1 MYSCANIGNPSG
13 GPIDK
18 TPPIFMRSNPT
29 PNAVNVKDRK
39 IEIFF
44 DEIVTLKD
52 PSTKIIVSPA
62 QTEMP
67 RMSALGR
74 KVTVELVD
82 SLLPNTTYTIDFSN
96 SIQDNNEGNA
106 IDNFAFAFSTGSV
119 IDSMR
124 VSGYVLDSR
133 TLEPMQSVVVGLQ
146 SNLADSAFHKEKLQ
160 RVALT
165 NDRGQFTIRNV
176 SPGSYHIFALKD
188 LDRDYK
194 FGNPTEDIAFLDSII
209 VPSIGS
215 REAADTVY
223 NDLNEIDTI
232 MRATRP
238 AYFPND
244 ILLSMFNED
253 RKSQYLANNLR
264 VDSTRISL
272 TFAAASD
279 TLPSL
284 SIVGRNDVPD
294 QWYTLERSQTN
305 DTLTY
310 WIRPPHL
317 VSADTLMVATT
328 YLRTDTASNLSWGTD
343 TLKFTFQRQK
353 AKKKKKNEETDS
365 LEQIR
370 FMELHPLAN
379 DTQEV
384 YAPLLLQTGTPI
396 ERYSREAFHLQRK
409 LQNDTIFYPAE
420 IKSIALR
427 DSTLNRRDLMLK
439 VDWEP
444 GAAYTL
450 AVDSLAMTDIY
461 GLQTKPLKVDFNVRK
476 MEEYG
481 NIVFNIPAVRD
492 SAIVEL
498 LDGTEKIV
506 LRAPVKSH
514 RAELLNLLPGKYYA
528 RLFIDR
534 NGNGKY
540 DTGNYDMHLQPE
552 ETVYYPG
559 AINLKKNWDVEQTWD
574 IYATPIDKQ
583 KPEAIKKNKPE
594 RKKWEKV
601 NTEKTETD
609 EDEENG
615 FSDFSNPNDP
625 NLRNSNNFG
634 NYRKYDSKI
643 YFHFFAQKFA
653 HSTKAHY
660 LCTRK
665 SQQRLCPDGGIGRRA
680 GLKHQWS
687 KIHPGSI
694 PGLGTQKRL

>member
-194 FGNPTEDIAFLDSII
+194 FSNPTEDIAFLDSII

-328 YLRTDTASNLSWGTD
+328 YLRTDTTSNLSWGTD

-379 DTQEV
+379 GTQEV

-409 LQNDTIFYPAE
+409 LQNDTTFYPAE

-427 DSTLNRRDLMLK
+427 DSTLSRRDLMLK

-498 LDGTEKIV
+498 LDGTDKVV
-506 LRAPVKSH
+506 LHTPVKSH

-552 ETVYYPG
+552 ETIYYPG

-601 NTEKTETD
+601 STEKTETD

-625 NLRNSNNFG
+625 NLRNSNNFD
-634 NYRKYDSKI
+634 NYR
-643 YFHFFAQKFA
+643 
-653 HSTKAHY
+653 
-660 LCTRK
+660 R
-665 SQQRLCPDGGIGRRA
+665 
-680 GLKHQWS
+680 
-687 KIHPGSI
+687 
-694 PGLGTQKRL
+694 

>member
-1 MYSCANIGNPSG
+1 MNNSKSLYYIFIIIAAAVMYSCANIGNPSG

-379 DTQEV
+379 GTQEV

-409 LQNDTIFYPAE
+409 LQNDTTFYPAE

-514 RAELLNLLPGKYYA
+514 RAELLNLLPRKYYA

-634 NYRKYDSKI
+634 NYSR
-643 YFHFFAQKFA
+643 
-653 HSTKAHY
+653 
-660 LCTRK
+660 
-665 SQQRLCPDGGIGRRA
+665 
-680 GLKHQWS
+680 
-687 KIHPGSI
+687 
-694 PGLGTQKRL
+694 

>member
-1 MYSCANIGNPSG
+1 MNNSKSLYYIFIIIAAAVMYSCANIGNPSG

-379 DTQEV
+379 GTQEV

-409 LQNDTIFYPAE
+409 LQNDTTFYPAE

-427 DSTLNRRDLMLK
+427 DSTLSRRDLMLN

-506 LRAPVKSH
+506 LRAPVKNH

-625 NLRNSNNFG
+625 NLRNSNNFS
-634 NYRKYDSKI
+634 NYR
-643 YFHFFAQKFA
+643 
-653 HSTKAHY
+653 
-660 LCTRK
+660 R
-665 SQQRLCPDGGIGRRA
+665 
-680 GLKHQWS
+680 
-687 KIHPGSI
+687 
-694 PGLGTQKRL
+694 

>member
-1 MYSCANIGNPSG
+1 MNNSKSLYYIFIIIAAAVMYSCANSGNPSG

-379 DTQEV
+379 GTQEV

-427 DSTLNRRDLMLK
+427 DSTLSRRDLMLK

-506 LRAPVKSH
+506 LRAPVKNH

-634 NYRKYDSKI
+634 NYRK
-643 YFHFFAQKFA
+643 
-653 HSTKAHY
+653 
-660 LCTRK
+660 
-665 SQQRLCPDGGIGRRA
+665 
-680 GLKHQWS
+680 
-687 KIHPGSI
+687 
-694 PGLGTQKRL
+694 

>member
-39 IEIFF
+39 IEISF

-124 VSGYVLDSR
+124 VSGYVIDSR

-284 SIVGRNDVPD
+284 NIVGRNDVPD
-294 QWYTLERSQTN
+294 LWYTLERSQTN

-379 DTQEV
+379 GTQEV

-427 DSTLNRRDLMLK
+427 DSTLNRRDLVLK

-450 AVDSLAMTDIY
+450 TVDSLAMTDIY

-481 NIVFNIPAVRD
+481 NIVFNITAVRD

-506 LRAPVKSH
+506 LRAPVKNH

-625 NLRNSNNFG
+625 NQRNSNNFG
-634 NYRKYDSKI
+634 NYR
-643 YFHFFAQKFA
+643 
-653 HSTKAHY
+653 
-660 LCTRK
+660 R
-665 SQQRLCPDGGIGRRA
+665 
-680 GLKHQWS
+680 
-687 KIHPGSI
+687 
-694 PGLGTQKRL
+694 

>member
-1 MYSCANIGNPSG
+1 MNNSKSLYYIFIIIAAAVMYSCANIGNPSG

-379 DTQEV
+379 GTQEV
-384 YAPLLLQTGTPI
+384 YAPLLLQTSTPI

-409 LQNDTIFYPAE
+409 LQNDTTFYPAE

-427 DSTLNRRDLMLK
+427 DSTLSRRDLMLK

-634 NYRKYDSKI
+634 NYR
-643 YFHFFAQKFA
+643 
-653 HSTKAHY
+653 
-660 LCTRK
+660 R
-665 SQQRLCPDGGIGRRA
+665 
-680 GLKHQWS
+680 
-687 KIHPGSI
+687 
-694 PGLGTQKRL
+694 

>member
-1 MYSCANIGNPSG
+1 MNNSKSLYYIFIIIAAAVMYSCANIGNPSG

-124 VSGYVLDSR
+124 VSGYVIDSR

-209 VPSIGS
+209 VPSIGT

-379 DTQEV
+379 GTQEV

-481 NIVFNIPAVRD
+481 NIVFNITAVRD

-506 LRAPVKSH
+506 LRAPVKNH

-625 NLRNSNNFG
+625 NQRNSNNFG
-634 NYRKYDSKI
+634 NYR
-643 YFHFFAQKFA
+643 
-653 HSTKAHY
+653 
-660 LCTRK
+660 R
-665 SQQRLCPDGGIGRRA
+665 
-680 GLKHQWS
+680 
-687 KIHPGSI
+687 
-694 PGLGTQKRL
+694 

>member
-1 MYSCANIGNPSG
+1 MNNSKSLYYIFIIIAAAVMYSCANIGNPSG

-379 DTQEV
+379 GTQEV

-506 LRAPVKSH
+506 LRAPVKNH

-634 NYRKYDSKI
+634 KD
-643 YFHFFAQKFA
+643 
-653 HSTKAHY
+653 
-660 LCTRK
+660 
-665 SQQRLCPDGGIGRRA
+665 RR
-680 GLKHQWS
+680 
-687 KIHPGSI
+687 
-694 PGLGTQKRL
+694 

>member
-1 MYSCANIGNPSG
+1 MNNSKSLYYIFIIIAAAVMYSCANIGNPSG

-124 VSGYVLDSR
+124 VSGYVIDSR

-160 RVALT
+160 RVVLT

-209 VPSIGS
+209 VPSIGT

-284 SIVGRNDVPD
+284 NIVGRNDVPD

-379 DTQEV
+379 GTQEV
-384 YAPLLLQTGTPI
+384 YAPLQLQTGTPI

-427 DSTLNRRDLMLK
+427 DSTLSRRDLVLK

-481 NIVFNIPAVRD
+481 NIVFNITAVRD

-506 LRAPVKSH
+506 LRAPVKNH

-634 NYRKYDSKI
+634 NYSR
-643 YFHFFAQKFA
+643 
-653 HSTKAHY
+653 
-660 LCTRK
+660 
-665 SQQRLCPDGGIGRRA
+665 
-680 GLKHQWS
+680 
-687 KIHPGSI
+687 
-694 PGLGTQKRL
+694 

>member
-1 MYSCANIGNPSG
+1 MNNSKSLYYIFIIIAAAVMYSCANIGNPSG

-209 VPSIGS
+209 VPSIGT

-294 QWYTLERSQTN
+294 QWYTLEHSQTN

-379 DTQEV
+379 GTQEV

-409 LQNDTIFYPAE
+409 LQNDTTFYPAE

-427 DSTLNRRDLMLK
+427 DSTLSRRDLMLK

-444 GAAYTL
+444 GAAYKL

-498 LDGTEKIV
+498 LDGTDKVV
-506 LRAPVKSH
+506 LHTPVKNH

-540 DTGNYDMHLQPE
+540 DTGNYDMNLQPE

-615 FSDFSNPNDP
+615 FNDFSNPNDP

-634 NYRKYDSKI
+634 NYSR
-643 YFHFFAQKFA
+643 
-653 HSTKAHY
+653 
-660 LCTRK
+660 
-665 SQQRLCPDGGIGRRA
+665 
-680 GLKHQWS
+680 
-687 KIHPGSI
+687 
-694 PGLGTQKRL
+694 

>member
-1 MYSCANIGNPSG
+1 MNNSKSLYYIFIIIAAAVMYSCANIGNPSG

-209 VPSIGS
+209 VPSIGT
-215 REAADTVY
+215 READDTVY

-294 QWYTLERSQTN
+294 QWHTLERSQTN

-379 DTQEV
+379 GTQEV

-427 DSTLNRRDLMLK
+427 DSTLNRRDLVLK

-481 NIVFNIPAVRD
+481 NIVFNITAVRD

-506 LRAPVKSH
+506 LRAPVKNH

-634 NYRKYDSKI
+634 NYSR
-643 YFHFFAQKFA
+643 
-653 HSTKAHY
+653 
-660 LCTRK
+660 
-665 SQQRLCPDGGIGRRA
+665 
-680 GLKHQWS
+680 
-687 KIHPGSI
+687 
-694 PGLGTQKRL
+694 

>member
-379 DTQEV
+379 GTQEV

-409 LQNDTIFYPAE
+409 LQNDTTFYPAE

-427 DSTLNRRDLMLK
+427 DSTLSRRDLMLK

-481 NIVFNIPAVRD
+481 NIVFNITAVRD

-601 NTEKTETD
+601 DTEKTETD

-634 NYRKYDSKI
+634 NYSR
-643 YFHFFAQKFA
+643 
-653 HSTKAHY
+653 
-660 LCTRK
+660 
-665 SQQRLCPDGGIGRRA
+665 
-680 GLKHQWS
+680 
-687 KIHPGSI
+687 
-694 PGLGTQKRL
+694 

>member
-379 DTQEV
+379 GTQEV

-409 LQNDTIFYPAE
+409 LQNDTTFYPAE

-506 LRAPVKSH
+506 LRAPVKNH

-583 KPEAIKKNKPE
+583 KSEAIKKNKPE

-634 NYRKYDSKI
+634 DYR
-643 YFHFFAQKFA
+643 
-653 HSTKAHY
+653 
-660 LCTRK
+660 R
-665 SQQRLCPDGGIGRRA
+665 
-680 GLKHQWS
+680 
-687 KIHPGSI
+687 
-694 PGLGTQKRL
+694 

>member
-1 MYSCANIGNPSG
+1 MENQMNNSKSLYYIFIIIAAAVMYSCANIGNPSG

-634 NYRKYDSKI
+634 NYRK
-643 YFHFFAQKFA
+643 
-653 HSTKAHY
+653 
-660 LCTRK
+660 
-665 SQQRLCPDGGIGRRA
+665 
-680 GLKHQWS
+680 
-687 KIHPGSI
+687 
-694 PGLGTQKRL
+694 

>member
-1 MYSCANIGNPSG
+1 MNNSKSLYYIFIIIAAAVMYSCANIGNPSG

-317 VSADTLMVATT
+317 VSADTLIVATT

-353 AKKKKKNEETDS
+353 AKKKKKNEETDY

-379 DTQEV
+379 GTQEV

-409 LQNDTIFYPAE
+409 LQNDTTFYPAE

-427 DSTLNRRDLMLK
+427 DSTLSRRDLMLK

-583 KPEAIKKNKPE
+583 KSEAIKKNKPE

-634 NYRKYDSKI
+634 NYSR
-643 YFHFFAQKFA
+643 
-653 HSTKAHY
+653 
-660 LCTRK
+660 
-665 SQQRLCPDGGIGRRA
+665 
-680 GLKHQWS
+680 
-687 KIHPGSI
+687 
-694 PGLGTQKRL
+694 

>member
-1 MYSCANIGNPSG
+1 MENQMNNSKSLYYIFIIIAAAVMYSCANIGNPSG

-379 DTQEV
+379 GTQEV

-409 LQNDTIFYPAE
+409 LQNDTTFYPAE

-450 AVDSLAMTDIY
+450 AVDSLAITDIY

-506 LRAPVKSH
+506 LRAPVKNH

-634 NYRKYDSKI
+634 NYRK
-643 YFHFFAQKFA
+643 
-653 HSTKAHY
+653 
-660 LCTRK
+660 
-665 SQQRLCPDGGIGRRA
+665 
-680 GLKHQWS
+680 
-687 KIHPGSI
+687 
-694 PGLGTQKRL
+694 

>member
-1 MYSCANIGNPSG
+1 MLFSRLALSLQAETENQMNNSKSLYYIFIIIAAAVMYSCANIGNPSG

-294 QWYTLERSQTN
+294 QWNTLERSQTN

-379 DTQEV
+379 GTQEV

-409 LQNDTIFYPAE
+409 LQNDTTFYPAE

-427 DSTLNRRDLMLK
+427 DSTLSRRDLMLK

-498 LDGTEKIV
+498 LDGTDKVV
-506 LRAPVKSH
+506 LHTPVKNH
-514 RAELLNLLPGKYYA
+514 RAELLNLQPGKYYA

-634 NYRKYDSKI
+634 NYR
-643 YFHFFAQKFA
+643 
-653 HSTKAHY
+653 
-660 LCTRK
+660 R
-665 SQQRLCPDGGIGRRA
+665 
-680 GLKHQWS
+680 
-687 KIHPGSI
+687 
-694 PGLGTQKRL
+694 

>member
-1 MYSCANIGNPSG
+1 MNNSKSLYYIFIIIAAAVMYSCANIGNPSG

-124 VSGYVLDSR
+124 VSGYVIDSR

-379 DTQEV
+379 GTQEV

-427 DSTLNRRDLMLK
+427 DSTLNRRDLVLK

-481 NIVFNIPAVRD
+481 NIVFNITAVRD

-506 LRAPVKSH
+506 LRAPVKNH

-634 NYRKYDSKI
+634 NYR
-643 YFHFFAQKFA
+643 
-653 HSTKAHY
+653 
-660 LCTRK
+660 R
-665 SQQRLCPDGGIGRRA
+665 
-680 GLKHQWS
+680 
-687 KIHPGSI
+687 
-694 PGLGTQKRL
+694 

>member
-1 MYSCANIGNPSG
+1 MLFSRLALSLQAETENQMNNSKSLYYIFIIIAAAVMYSCANIGNPSG

-176 SPGSYHIFALKD
+176 SSGSYHIFALKD

-379 DTQEV
+379 GTQEV

-409 LQNDTIFYPAE
+409 LQNDTTFYPAE

-427 DSTLNRRDLMLK
+427 DSTLSRRDLMLK

-634 NYRKYDSKI
+634 NYR
-643 YFHFFAQKFA
+643 
-653 HSTKAHY
+653 
-660 LCTRK
+660 R
-665 SQQRLCPDGGIGRRA
+665 
-680 GLKHQWS
+680 
-687 KIHPGSI
+687 
-694 PGLGTQKRL
+694 

>member
-1 MYSCANIGNPSG
+1 MNNSKSLYYIFIIIAAAVMYSCTNIGNPSG

-379 DTQEV
+379 GTQEV

-409 LQNDTIFYPAE
+409 LQNDTTFYPAE

-427 DSTLNRRDLMLK
+427 DSTLSRRDLMLK

-601 NTEKTETD
+601 STEKTETD

-625 NLRNSNNFG
+625 NLRNSNNFD
-634 NYRKYDSKI
+634 NYR
-643 YFHFFAQKFA
+643 
-653 HSTKAHY
+653 
-660 LCTRK
+660 R
-665 SQQRLCPDGGIGRRA
+665 
-680 GLKHQWS
+680 
-687 KIHPGSI
+687 
-694 PGLGTQKRL
+694 

>member
-1 MYSCANIGNPSG
+1 MNNSKSLYYIFIIIAAAVMYSCANIGNPSG

-39 IEIFF
+39 IDIFF

-353 AKKKKKNEETDS
+353 AKKKKTNEETDS

-379 DTQEV
+379 GTQEV

-409 LQNDTIFYPAE
+409 LQNDTTFYPAE

-427 DSTLNRRDLMLK
+427 DSTLSRRDLMLK

-634 NYRKYDSKI
+634 NYR
-643 YFHFFAQKFA
+643 
-653 HSTKAHY
+653 
-660 LCTRK
+660 R
-665 SQQRLCPDGGIGRRA
+665 
-680 GLKHQWS
+680 
-687 KIHPGSI
+687 
-694 PGLGTQKRL
+694 

>member
-209 VPSIGS
+209 VPSIGT

-294 QWYTLERSQTN
+294 LWYTLERSQTN

-379 DTQEV
+379 GTQEV

-427 DSTLNRRDLMLK
+427 DSTLNRRDLVLK

-481 NIVFNIPAVRD
+481 NIVFNITAVRD

-506 LRAPVKSH
+506 LRAPVKNH

-634 NYRKYDSKI
+634 NYSR
-643 YFHFFAQKFA
+643 
-653 HSTKAHY
+653 
-660 LCTRK
+660 
-665 SQQRLCPDGGIGRRA
+665 
-680 GLKHQWS
+680 
-687 KIHPGSI
+687 
-694 PGLGTQKRL
+694 

>member
-44 DEIVTLKD
+44 DEIVSLKD

-379 DTQEV
+379 GTQEV

-409 LQNDTIFYPAE
+409 LQNDTTFYPAE

-427 DSTLNRRDLMLK
+427 DSTLSRRDLMLK

-498 LDGTEKIV
+498 LDGTDKVV
-506 LRAPVKSH
+506 LHTPVKNH
-514 RAELLNLLPGKYYA
+514 RAELLNLQPGKYYA

-634 NYRKYDSKI
+634 NYR
-643 YFHFFAQKFA
+643 
-653 HSTKAHY
+653 
-660 LCTRK
+660 R
-665 SQQRLCPDGGIGRRA
+665 
-680 GLKHQWS
+680 
-687 KIHPGSI
+687 
-694 PGLGTQKRL
+694 

>member
-1 MYSCANIGNPSG
+1 MNNSKSLYYIFIIIAAAVMYSCANIGNPSG

-209 VPSIGS
+209 VPSIGT

-379 DTQEV
+379 GTQEV

-420 IKSIALR
+420 IKSIVLR

-498 LDGTEKIV
+498 LDGTDKVV
-506 LRAPVKSH
+506 LHTPVKNH
-514 RAELLNLLPGKYYA
+514 RAELLNLQPGKYYA

-634 NYRKYDSKI
+634 NYSR
-643 YFHFFAQKFA
+643 
-653 HSTKAHY
+653 
-660 LCTRK
+660 
-665 SQQRLCPDGGIGRRA
+665 
-680 GLKHQWS
+680 
-687 KIHPGSI
+687 
-694 PGLGTQKRL
+694 

>member
-1 MYSCANIGNPSG
+1 MNNSKSLYYIFIIIAAAVMYSCANIGNPSG

-379 DTQEV
+379 GTQEV

-427 DSTLNRRDLMLK
+427 DSTLSRRDLMLK

-506 LRAPVKSH
+506 LRAPVKNH

-634 NYRKYDSKI
+634 NYSR
-643 YFHFFAQKFA
+643 
-653 HSTKAHY
+653 
-660 LCTRK
+660 
-665 SQQRLCPDGGIGRRA
+665 
-680 GLKHQWS
+680 
-687 KIHPGSI
+687 
-694 PGLGTQKRL
+694 

>member
-379 DTQEV
+379 GTQEV

-409 LQNDTIFYPAE
+409 LQNDTTFYPAE

-427 DSTLNRRDLMLK
+427 DSTLSRRDLMLK

-444 GAAYTL
+444 GAAYKL

-498 LDGTEKIV
+498 LDGTDKVV
-506 LRAPVKSH
+506 LHTPVKNH
-514 RAELLNLLPGKYYA
+514 RAELLNLQPGKYYA

-634 NYRKYDSKI
+634 NYR
-643 YFHFFAQKFA
+643 
-653 HSTKAHY
+653 
-660 LCTRK
+660 R
-665 SQQRLCPDGGIGRRA
+665 
-680 GLKHQWS
+680 
-687 KIHPGSI
+687 
-694 PGLGTQKRL
+694 

>member
-1 MYSCANIGNPSG
+1 MNNSKSLYYIFIIIAAAVMYSCANIGNPSG

-223 NDLNEIDTI
+223 NDLNEIGTI

-317 VSADTLMVATT
+317 VSADTLIVATT

-379 DTQEV
+379 GTQEV

-409 LQNDTIFYPAE
+409 LQNDTTFYPAE

-427 DSTLNRRDLMLK
+427 DSTLSRRDLMLK

-583 KPEAIKKNKPE
+583 KSEAIKKNKPE

-634 NYRKYDSKI
+634 NYSR
-643 YFHFFAQKFA
+643 
-653 HSTKAHY
+653 
-660 LCTRK
+660 
-665 SQQRLCPDGGIGRRA
+665 
-680 GLKHQWS
+680 
-687 KIHPGSI
+687 
-694 PGLGTQKRL
+694 

>member
-1 MYSCANIGNPSG
+1 MNNSKSLYYIFIIIAAAVMYSCANGNPSG

-379 DTQEV
+379 GTQEV

-409 LQNDTIFYPAE
+409 LQNDTTFYPAE

-506 LRAPVKSH
+506 LRAPVKNH

-634 NYRKYDSKI
+634 NYRK
-643 YFHFFAQKFA
+643 
-653 HSTKAHY
+653 
-660 LCTRK
+660 
-665 SQQRLCPDGGIGRRA
+665 
-680 GLKHQWS
+680 
-687 KIHPGSI
+687 
-694 PGLGTQKRL
+694 

>member
-1 MYSCANIGNPSG
+1 MNNSKSLYYIFIIIAAAVMYSCANIGNPSG

-379 DTQEV
+379 GTQEV

-444 GAAYTL
+444 GAAYKL
-450 AVDSLAMTDIY
+450 AIDSLAMTDIY

-498 LDGTEKIV
+498 LDGTDKVV
-506 LRAPVKSH
+506 LHTPVKSH

-601 NTEKTETD
+601 DTEKTETD

-625 NLRNSNNFG
+625 NLRNSNNFS
-634 NYRKYDSKI
+634 NYR
-643 YFHFFAQKFA
+643 
-653 HSTKAHY
+653 
-660 LCTRK
+660 R
-665 SQQRLCPDGGIGRRA
+665 
-680 GLKHQWS
+680 
-687 KIHPGSI
+687 
-694 PGLGTQKRL
+694 

>member
-1 MYSCANIGNPSG
+1 MYSCTNIGNPSG

-272 TFAAASD
+272 TFATASD

-379 DTQEV
+379 GTQEV

-409 LQNDTIFYPAE
+409 LQNDTTFHPAE

-427 DSTLNRRDLMLK
+427 DSTLSRRDLMLK

-601 NTEKTETD
+601 DTEKTETD

-634 NYRKYDSKI
+634 NYR
-643 YFHFFAQKFA
+643 
-653 HSTKAHY
+653 
-660 LCTRK
+660 R
-665 SQQRLCPDGGIGRRA
+665 
-680 GLKHQWS
+680 
-687 KIHPGSI
+687 
-694 PGLGTQKRL
+694 

>member
-317 VSADTLMVATT
+317 VSADTLIVATT

-379 DTQEV
+379 GTQEV

-409 LQNDTIFYPAE
+409 LQNDTTFYPAE

-427 DSTLNRRDLMLK
+427 DSTLNRRDLVLK

-444 GAAYTL
+444 GAAYKL

-481 NIVFNIPAVRD
+481 NIVFNITAVRD

-506 LRAPVKSH
+506 LRAPVKNH

-634 NYRKYDSKI
+634 NYSR
-643 YFHFFAQKFA
+643 
-653 HSTKAHY
+653 
-660 LCTRK
+660 
-665 SQQRLCPDGGIGRRA
+665 
-680 GLKHQWS
+680 
-687 KIHPGSI
+687 
-694 PGLGTQKRL
+694 

>member
-209 VPSIGS
+209 VPSIGT

-294 QWYTLERSQTN
+294 QWNTLERSQTN

-379 DTQEV
+379 GTQEV

-427 DSTLNRRDLMLK
+427 DSTLNRRDLVLK

-481 NIVFNIPAVRD
+481 NIVFNITAVRD

-506 LRAPVKSH
+506 LRAPVKNH

-634 NYRKYDSKI
+634 NYSR
-643 YFHFFAQKFA
+643 
-653 HSTKAHY
+653 
-660 LCTRK
+660 
-665 SQQRLCPDGGIGRRA
+665 
-680 GLKHQWS
+680 
-687 KIHPGSI
+687 
-694 PGLGTQKRL
+694 

>member
-379 DTQEV
+379 GTQEV

-409 LQNDTIFYPAE
+409 LQNDTTFYPAE

-427 DSTLNRRDLMLK
+427 DSTLSRRDLMLK

-615 FSDFSNPNDP
+615 FSDFSNSNDP

-634 NYRKYDSKI
+634 NYR
-643 YFHFFAQKFA
+643 
-653 HSTKAHY
+653 
-660 LCTRK
+660 R
-665 SQQRLCPDGGIGRRA
+665 
-680 GLKHQWS
+680 
-687 KIHPGSI
+687 
-694 PGLGTQKRL
+694 

>member
-18 TPPIFMRSNPT
+18 TPPICMRSNPT

-379 DTQEV
+379 GTQEV

-427 DSTLNRRDLMLK
+427 DSTLSRRDLMLK

-583 KPEAIKKNKPE
+583 KTEAIKKNKPE

-634 NYRKYDSKI
+634 D
-643 YFHFFAQKFA
+643 
-653 HSTKAHY
+653 Y
-660 LCTRK
+660 LR
-665 SQQRLCPDGGIGRRA
+665 
-680 GLKHQWS
+680 
-687 KIHPGSI
+687 
-694 PGLGTQKRL
+694 

>member
-1 MYSCANIGNPSG
+1 MNNSKSLYYIFIIIAAAVMYSCANIGNPSG

-328 YLRTDTASNLSWGTD
+328 YLRTDTTSNLSWGTD

-379 DTQEV
+379 GTQEV

-409 LQNDTIFYPAE
+409 LQNDTTFYPAE

-427 DSTLNRRDLMLK
+427 DSTLSRRDLMLK

-444 GAAYTL
+444 GAAYKL

-481 NIVFNIPAVRD
+481 NIVFNITAVRD

-506 LRAPVKSH
+506 LRAPVKNH

-634 NYRKYDSKI
+634 NYSR
-643 YFHFFAQKFA
+643 
-653 HSTKAHY
+653 
-660 LCTRK
+660 
-665 SQQRLCPDGGIGRRA
+665 
-680 GLKHQWS
+680 
-687 KIHPGSI
+687 
-694 PGLGTQKRL
+694 

>member
-353 AKKKKKNEETDS
+353 AKKKKKNEGTDS
-365 LEQIR
+365 FEQIR
-370 FMELHPLAN
+370 FMELHPLVN
-379 DTQEV
+379 GTQEV

-427 DSTLNRRDLMLK
+427 DSTLSRRDLMLK

-634 NYRKYDSKI
+634 NYR
-643 YFHFFAQKFA
+643 
-653 HSTKAHY
+653 
-660 LCTRK
+660 R
-665 SQQRLCPDGGIGRRA
+665 
-680 GLKHQWS
+680 
-687 KIHPGSI
+687 
-694 PGLGTQKRL
+694 

>member
-1 MYSCANIGNPSG
+1 MNNSKSLYYIFIIIAAAVMYSCANIGNPSG

-317 VSADTLMVATT
+317 VSADTLIVATT

-379 DTQEV
+379 GTQEV

-409 LQNDTIFYPAE
+409 LQNDTTFYPAE

-601 NTEKTETD
+601 NAEKTETD

-634 NYRKYDSKI
+634 NYSR
-643 YFHFFAQKFA
+643 
-653 HSTKAHY
+653 
-660 LCTRK
+660 
-665 SQQRLCPDGGIGRRA
+665 
-680 GLKHQWS
+680 
-687 KIHPGSI
+687 
-694 PGLGTQKRL
+694 

>member
-1 MYSCANIGNPSG
+1 MLFSRLALSLQAETENQMNNSKSLYYIFIIIAAAVMYSCANIGNPSG

-44 DEIVTLKD
+44 DEIVSLKD

-305 DTLTY
+305 DTLIY

-379 DTQEV
+379 GTQEV

-409 LQNDTIFYPAE
+409 LQNDTTFYPAE

-427 DSTLNRRDLMLK
+427 DSTLSRRDLMLK

-498 LDGTEKIV
+498 LDGTDKVV
-506 LRAPVKSH
+506 LHTPVKNH
-514 RAELLNLLPGKYYA
+514 RAELLNLQPGKYYA

-634 NYRKYDSKI
+634 NYR
-643 YFHFFAQKFA
+643 
-653 HSTKAHY
+653 
-660 LCTRK
+660 R
-665 SQQRLCPDGGIGRRA
+665 
-680 GLKHQWS
+680 
-687 KIHPGSI
+687 
-694 PGLGTQKRL
+694 

>member
-1 MYSCANIGNPSG
+1 MNNSKSLYYIFIIIAAAVMYSCANIGNPSG

-379 DTQEV
+379 GTQEV

-409 LQNDTIFYPAE
+409 LQNDTTFYPAE

-427 DSTLNRRDLMLK
+427 DSTLSRRDLMLK

-498 LDGTEKIV
+498 LDGTDKVV
-506 LRAPVKSH
+506 LHTPVKSH

-601 NTEKTETD
+601 STEKTETD

-625 NLRNSNNFG
+625 NLRNSNNFD
-634 NYRKYDSKI
+634 NYR
-643 YFHFFAQKFA
+643 
-653 HSTKAHY
+653 
-660 LCTRK
+660 R
-665 SQQRLCPDGGIGRRA
+665 
-680 GLKHQWS
+680 
-687 KIHPGSI
+687 
-694 PGLGTQKRL
+694 

>member
-1 MYSCANIGNPSG
+1 MNNSKSLYYIFIIIAAAVMYSCANIGNPSG

-317 VSADTLMVATT
+317 VSADTLIVATT

-379 DTQEV
+379 GTQEV

-409 LQNDTIFYPAE
+409 LQNDTTFYPAE

-427 DSTLNRRDLMLK
+427 DSTLSRRDLMLK

-634 NYRKYDSKI
+634 NYSR
-643 YFHFFAQKFA
+643 
-653 HSTKAHY
+653 
-660 LCTRK
+660 
-665 SQQRLCPDGGIGRRA
+665 
-680 GLKHQWS
+680 
-687 KIHPGSI
+687 
-694 PGLGTQKRL
+694 